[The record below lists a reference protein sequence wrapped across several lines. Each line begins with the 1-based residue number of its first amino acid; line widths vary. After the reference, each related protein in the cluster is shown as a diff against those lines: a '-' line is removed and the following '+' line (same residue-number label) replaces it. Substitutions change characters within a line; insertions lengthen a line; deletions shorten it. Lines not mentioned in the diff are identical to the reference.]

1 MNEVFA
7 ELKRELE
14 THNIDLPKD
23 SKGLINKE
31 VFVNMQ
37 MIIYK
42 YKMYGREILSEAN
55 FRERIVYLEEQEEM
69 KRDGEDKTPEGMAR
83 YKELQTLYDN
93 CLKGESEDMAKF
105 DLKVQDYV
113 FDYFNLIIKEFYLN

>member
-1 MNEVFA
+1 
-7 ELKRELE
+7 
-14 THNIDLPKD
+14 
-23 SKGLINKE
+23 
-31 VFVNMQ
+31 